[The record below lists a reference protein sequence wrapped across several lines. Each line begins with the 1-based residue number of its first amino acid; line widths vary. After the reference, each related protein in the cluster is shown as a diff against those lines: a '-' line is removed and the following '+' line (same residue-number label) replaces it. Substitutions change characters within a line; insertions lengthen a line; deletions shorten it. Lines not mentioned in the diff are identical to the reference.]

1 VSLAAGTTAGDAHES
16 TAPLRSMRALMLI
29 ADRKIEL
36 REVAAPP
43 APAAGEVQIA
53 IKAVG
58 LNHIDV
64 WGWRGMAFAK
74 RRLPLV
80 VGAEAA
86 GEVVAVGRD
95 VVGLK
100 AGDRVVPYGGL
111 TCGRMPTLSP
121 SRTIMAVSLSAGVV
135 RGSPGK

>member
-1 VSLAAGTTAGDAHES
+1 
-16 TAPLRSMRALMLI
+16 MRALTLV

-36 REVAAPP
+36 VNLPAPP
-43 APAAGEVQIA
+43 APAADEVQIRV
-53 IKAVG
+53 KAVG

-86 GEVVAVGRD
+86 GEIAQVGAGVASF
-95 VVGLK
+95 K
-100 AGDRVVPYGGL
+100 PGDRVVMNGGL
-111 TCGRMPTLSP
+111 TCGVCPACR
-121 SRTIMAVSLSAGVV
+121 AG
-135 RGSPGK
+135 RDN